1 MFLAPF
7 VLSGCSND
15 ALLYFNSQPITKET
29 VNYPSRNFAVGQ
41 KIHYVLILPKGFKN
55 EYIRVQIVKKED
67 KTNHWGYKI
76 YQSRDFHVD
85 TTKNYFI
92 ITLCSEKRGII
103 LCRFLVLIILIFRLQ
118 ETIFG

>member
-67 KTNHWGYKI
+67 KTNHWGL
-76 YQSRDFHVD
+76 QNLPVTRFSRRY
-85 TTKNYFI
+85 N
-92 ITLCSEKRGII
+92 EK
-103 LCRFLVLIILIFRLQ
+103 LFY
-118 ETIFG
+118 